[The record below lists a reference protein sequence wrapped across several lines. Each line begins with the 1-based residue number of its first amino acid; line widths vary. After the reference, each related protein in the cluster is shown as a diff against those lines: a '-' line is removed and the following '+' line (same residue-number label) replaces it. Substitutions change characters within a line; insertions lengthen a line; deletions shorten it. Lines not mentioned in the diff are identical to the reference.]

1 MNKKFLNNAATAV
14 GTVAK
19 VAALAAPLMV
29 RKLPRSAS
37 VAVLATLTM
46 PTGIATAAKVLPT
59 VATVIKKAAVMAAA
73 VEEAEEATTN
83 TDA

>member
-1 MNKKFLNNAATAV
+1 MNKKFLDKAATVV
-14 GTVAK
+14 GATAK
-19 VAALAAPLMV
+19 VAAIAAPLLV

-46 PTGIATAAKVLPT
+46 PTGIATAVKVLPT
-59 VATVIKKAAVMAAA
+59 VATVIKKAADMAAA